1 MSQANPSEKEIE
13 DYSQAW
19 IANGNKQSPAW
30 RAAFPTSKASDKA
43 IHENASTMNKMP
55 KVQQRILKLSN
66 IAAQKAVERFG
77 ITAESLLVEYEECR
91 KAAMEEGQI
100 SAAVSS
106 VTGKVKLCGF
116 DVSKIELTGADGG
129 SIKTES
135 AFTFIPVGSD
145 H

>member
-19 IANGNKQSPAW
+19 IANGNKQTPAW
-30 RAAFPTSKASDKA
+30 KAAYPDSKVADKGAQEKASVM
-43 IHENASTMNKMP
+43 HKMI
-55 KVQQRILKLSN
+55 KVQSRILELSN
-66 IAAQKAVERFG
+66 IAAEKAVKRFG

-116 DVSKIELTGADGG
+116 DVSKVELTGADGAA
-129 SIKTES
+129 IKTES
-135 AFTFIPVGSD
+135 AFTFIPVGSN